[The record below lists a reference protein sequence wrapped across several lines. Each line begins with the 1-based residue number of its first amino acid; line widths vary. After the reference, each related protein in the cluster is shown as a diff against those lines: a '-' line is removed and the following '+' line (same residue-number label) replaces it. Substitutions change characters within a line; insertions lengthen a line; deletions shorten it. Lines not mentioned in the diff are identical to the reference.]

1 MISRLRRDF
10 RLTIITLLGS
20 VSAAVIGGFAIWR
33 LTRDELALAAFD
45 AAIAIAVMVVM
56 RMAWRN
62 GRTER
67 VGALMALMNSG
78 FGVVATWALG
88 PGASGWI
95 YVILM
100 TNFYLAPLR
109 VAMVGG
115 GGLLTIGSATLLW
128 HDLDPGH
135 ISTVVTWSLV
145 YGFSLA
151 FARRALKHRDSL
163 EALASLDPLTGI
175 PNRGMLEDDLQAVIA
190 RRQGGR
196 VGVLVLDLDRFK
208 AVNDTFGHAAGDA
221 VLIDLANLL
230 REELRHGD
238 TVYRFGGE
246 EFVMLLPV
254 GSEDALARAAE
265 RIRASVASRLKGP
278 GGPITVAIGGA
289 MLSIERDWQDWFA
302 RADASLYLAK
312 RAGGNAVHVAGP
324 LC

>member
-1 MISRLRRDF
+1 MISRLRNDF

-20 VSAAVIGGFAIWR
+20 VSSVVIVGFMGWR
-33 LTRDELALAAFD
+33 LLRGDWALALFD
-45 AAIAIAVMVVM
+45 AAVVAAVMSVVRVAWRDGHTERAGAWMAVLNSIFGVIAVLV
-56 RMAWRN
+56 
-62 GRTER
+62 
-67 VGALMALMNSG
+67 
-78 FGVVATWALG
+78 LG

-109 VAMVGG
+109 VAVSGG
-115 GGLLTIGSATLLW
+115 AILLASASVTLVWREVSPL
-128 HDLDPGH
+128 H
-135 ISTVVTWSLV
+135 ISTLVTWSLV

-151 FARRALKHRDSL
+151 FARRASKHRDSL
-163 EALASLDPLTGI
+163 EQLASLDSLTGI
-175 PNRGMLEDDLQAVIA
+175 PNRGMLESDLEQAIA

-196 VGVLVLDLDRFK
+196 AGLLVLDLDRFK
-208 AVNDTFGHAAGDA
+208 AVNDTYGHAAGDT
-221 VLIDLANLL
+221 VLIELATLL
-230 REELRHGD
+230 REELRQGD

-254 GSEDALARAAE
+254 GSEDALARAGE
-265 RIRASVASRLKGP
+265 RVREAVATRLIGP

-312 RAGGNAVHVAGP
+312 RAGGNTVHISEP
-324 LC
+324 L